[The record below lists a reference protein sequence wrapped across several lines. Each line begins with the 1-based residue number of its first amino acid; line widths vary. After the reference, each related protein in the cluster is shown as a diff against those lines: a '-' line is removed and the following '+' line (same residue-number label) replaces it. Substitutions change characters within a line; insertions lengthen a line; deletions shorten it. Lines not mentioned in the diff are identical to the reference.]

1 MALIFDI
8 ETDGFLE
15 NVSKMHCL
23 VMKDTTTGEVVTAVG
38 PNFTDGFKALMEA
51 DEIIGH
57 NIIKY
62 DIPVIQKLYP
72 WFEPKGKVTDT
83 LVCSRLIWPNIGD
96 WDAKLVQQNKFA
108 KTDDEGNVIEP
119 AYIRF
124 PTKKWGSHSLE
135 AWGYRLEK
143 MKGEYIDW
151 FKAQAGDD
159 YKPGDEWLVFNP
171 EMLKYCV
178 TDVEVTEELYNRIL
192 SKEYDQR
199 ALDLEHQTAY
209 ICARMERS
217 GWPFDTAKA
226 VELYG
231 QLSAKRQVILD
242 KMKETFKPEVIK
254 RVSEKTGKPLKDK
267 VIEFNPSSRQQIGER
282 LIRKYNWKPKEYTPN
297 GQPKIDETI
306 LKALEYPEAQELAEY
321 FMLEKR
327 IGQIAEGDNA
337 WLKLERNGIIHG
349 SYNTNGAVTGRAT
362 HQSPNLAQVPSV
374 RSPYG
379 PECRSLF
386 TVRPGFQLVGADLS
400 GLELRCLAHYMS
412 RYDDGE
418 YGNELLNGDIHTANQ
433 KAAGLPTRDNA
444 KTFIYS
450 FLYGAGDEKIGS
462 VVGKGAKEGKRLKES
477 FLAATPALAKL
488 REAVIKASSRGYLI
502 GLDGRRLHI
511 RSEHAALN
519 TLLQSAGA
527 LISKQWLIEIDKGAK
542 EMGLEYDK
550 DWTMLGWIHDEVQS
564 QLKGDYE
571 EFGKMVVRSAEKAGE
586 FFDFKCPISAEFQI
600 GKTWYDTH

>member
-15 NVSKMHCL
+15 HCTKIHCL
-23 VMKDTTTGEVVTAVG
+23 VIGNTDTSEVTTFVG
-38 PNFTDGFKALMEA
+38 DEISQGLSLLQAA

-62 DIPVIQKLYP
+62 DIPVIQKLYS

-83 LVCSRLIWPNIGD
+83 LVCSRLIWPNIGE
-96 WDAKLVQQNKFA
+96 WDAKLVHNGKL
-108 KTDDEGNVIEP
+108 P
-119 AYIRF
+119 A
-124 PTKKWGSHSLE
+124 KKWGSHSLE

-151 FKAQAGDD
+151 FKSQAGED
-159 YKPGDEWLVFNP
+159 YKPGDEWINFNP
-171 EMLKYCV
+171 EMLAYCV
-178 TDVEVTEELYNRIL
+178 TDVEVTQALYDRIL
-192 SKEYDQR
+192 SKEYDPR
-199 ALDLEHQTAY
+199 ALKLEHETAY

-217 GWPFDTAKA
+217 GWPFDVTKA
-226 VELYG
+226 SELYA

-242 KMKETFKPEVIK
+242 KMKETFEPEVIK
-254 RVSEKTGKPLKDK
+254 RVSEKTGKQLKDK

-282 LIRKYNWKPKEYTPN
+282 LIRKYGWKPKEFTPN

-412 RYDDGE
+412 RYDEGE

-462 VVGKGAKEGKRLKES
+462 VVGKGAKEGKRLKEA

-488 REAVIKASSRGYLI
+488 REAVIKASQRGYLI
-502 GLDGRRLHI
+502 GLDGRKLHI

-527 LISKQWLIEIDKGAK
+527 LISKQWLIEIDKGAT
-542 EMGLEYDK
+542 EMGLEYGK
-550 DWTMLGWIHDEVQS
+550 DWTMLGWIHDEVQC

-571 EFGKMVVRSAEKAGE
+571 EFGKMVVGAAEKAGA
-586 FFDFKCPISAEFQI
+586 FFDFKCPISAEFQV